1 MESPM
6 TGTEVSIISAR
17 FDAALR
23 TQIVEHAK
31 ATLATAQTTGQRT
44 RRRRMALLWASA
56 PVALGGLSFVP
67 TDGPRPRPRVAF
79 AQDNV
84 ISAESQG
91 LGGGVEDL
99 LPPSV
104 PPVARSPEPLLESE
118 RDLSDLD
125 RHQHVATPTA
135 QPQRRESPGKPCAS
149 CGKTDA
155 TPPSSE
161 TAYEPA
167 TEDLQPELEP
177 NNGNDRGTPDATP
190 RVLNVGTR
198 FEVTLDLPVQT
209 GSLGTPVAATLA
221 ADIHGPD
228 GILLRAGARIVGEA
242 FATTADN
249 RVQLAMTAVVANG
262 KTVRLS
268 GIALGPDGLFGLPGK
283 VVRKGSKTK
292 AGAGRVLGAVGS
304 ALSFGVFGS
313 RGGLVDSAAA
323 ELARDTGRNLA
334 GVESAWQR
342 SDKVIRVP
350 AGTRLTVYVREDAT
364 L

>member
-1 MESPM
+1 M

-23 TQIVEHAK
+23 AQIIEHAK
-31 ATLATAQTTGQRT
+31 ATLATAQTTGHRK
-44 RRRRMALLWASA
+44 RRRRRALLWASV
-56 PVALGGLSFVP
+56 PMALGGLSFMP

-99 LPPSV
+99 LPPPA
-104 PPVARSPEPLLESE
+104 PPMAPPTPMPDSDRGLV
-118 RDLSDLD
+118 DLD
-125 RHQHVATPTA
+125 QHQHAPTPAA
-135 QPQRRESPGKPCAS
+135 QPQRRESPGKACAT
-149 CGKTDA
+149 CGKADA
-155 TPPSSE
+155 PPPSSE
-161 TAYEPA
+161 DAYERA
-167 TEDLQPELEP
+167 TEDLLPEPEP
-177 NNGNDRGTPDATP
+177 GSTAGRTPDAAR

-228 GILLRAGARIVGEA
+228 GILLPAGARIIGDA
-242 FATTADN
+242 FATTTDN
-249 RVQLAMTAVVANG
+249 RVQVVMTAVVADG

-268 GIALGPDGLFGLPGK
+268 GIALGPDGVFGLPGK

-304 ALSFGVFGS
+304 ALSFGAFGS

-323 ELARDTGRNLA
+323 ELARDTGRSLS

-350 AGTRLTVYVREDAT
+350 AGTRLTVYVREDAK

>member
-6 TGTEVSIISAR
+6 TGTEVSIISSR

-23 TQIVEHAK
+23 MQIVEHAK
-31 ATLATAQTTGQRT
+31 RTLATAHTMGQRK
-44 RRRRMALLWASA
+44 RRRRRALLWASA
-56 PVALGGLSFVP
+56 PMALGGLSFVP
-67 TDGPRPRPRVAF
+67 SDVPRPRPRVAF

-104 PPVARSPEPLLESE
+104 PPVAPSPEPPPESE
-118 RDLSDLD
+118 RSPLDLEQ
-125 RHQHVATPTA
+125 HQHRATPAA
-135 QPQRRESPGKPCAS
+135 QPQRRESPAKACAS
-149 CGKTDA
+149 CGRTDA

-161 TAYEPA
+161 NAYEAA

-177 NNGNDRGTPDATP
+177 HSGSDRAPTAAP

-221 ADIHGPD
+221 GDIHGPD
-228 GILLRAGARIVGEA
+228 GVVLQAGARIVGEA
-242 FATTADN
+242 FATMADN
-249 RVQLAMTAVVANG
+249 RVQVVMTAVVADG

-268 GIALGPDGLFGLPGK
+268 GIALGPDGVFGLPGK
-283 VVRKGSKTK
+283 VIRKGSKTK

-323 ELARDTGRNLA
+323 ELARDTGRSLS

-342 SDKVIRVP
+342 SDKVISVP
-350 AGTRLTVYVREDAT
+350 AGTRLTVYVREDAK